1 MGGDSGSGGGGGGG
15 LNMLVGLR
23 LNYWIQPHKTLA
35 HKMRFTS
42 TLLNFLDYI
51 VAVELGASSAASGS
65 PGKPIIR
72 AIRLCTQYL
81 HPRMNKMYRY
91 LMETKPTYCLLWPDH
106 LSFVDWTPILVSARY
121 ISPVLPRLFG
131 FLVSVPGLVC

>member
-1 MGGDSGSGGGGGGG
+1 
-15 LNMLVGLR
+15 MLVGLQ
-23 LNYWIQPHKTLA
+23 LNHWIQPHKTLA

-72 AIRLCTQYL
+72 AIRLCT
-81 HPRMNKMYRY
+81 PIPAPK
-91 LMETKPTYCLLWPDH
+91 KPTYCLLWPDH
-106 LSFVDWTPILVSARY
+106 LSFVDWNPILVSARPLQMY
-121 ISPVLPRLFG
+121 PSRTPTTL
-131 FLVSVPGLVC
+131 